1 MCLRLRTGSKLA
13 SGAGDANV
21 AEVFALTGILLGV
34 GVGAGG
40 FGTLALKDAA
50 EADVAGRVDLKALTS
65 DIRLPGRL
73 AARLA
78 GRRGAGSDE
87 AGVEKLLGGPMR

>member
-1 MCLRLRTGSKLA
+1 MCLRLRPGSKLA

-21 AEVFALTGILLGV
+21 AEVFALTGILLCADGL
-34 GVGAGG
+34 GA
-40 FGTLALKDAA
+40 LALNDAT
-50 EADVAGRVDLKALTS
+50 EADVAGRADLKALTS

-78 GRRGAGSDE
+78 GRRGAGSDD
-87 AGVEKLLGGPMR
+87 AGVEKLFGGPMR

>member
-1 MCLRLRTGSKLA
+1 MCLRLRLDSEFA

-21 AEVFALTGILLGV
+21 AEVFALTGILLTV
-34 GVGAGG
+34 GGL
-40 FGTLALKDAA
+40 GTLALNDAT

-78 GRRGAGSDE
+78 GRRGAGSED

>member
-1 MCLRLRTGSKLA
+1 MCLRLRLDSEFA

-21 AEVFALTGILLGV
+21 AEVFALTGILLTV
-34 GVGAGG
+34 GGL
-40 FGTLALKDAA
+40 GTLALNDAT
-50 EADVAGRVDLKALTS
+50 EADVAGRADLKALTS

-78 GRRGAGSDE
+78 GRRGAGSED

>member
-1 MCLRLRTGSKLA
+1 MCLRLRPGSEFA
-13 SGAGDANV
+13 SGADDANV
-21 AEVFALTGILLGV
+21 AEVFALTGILLSV
-34 GVGAGG
+34 GGL
-40 FGTLALKDAA
+40 GTLALKDAT
-50 EADVAGRVDLKALTS
+50 EADVAGRAGLKALTS

-78 GRRGAGSDE
+78 GRRGAGSDD

>member
-1 MCLRLRTGSKLA
+1 MCLRLRPGSRFA

-21 AEVFALTGILLGV
+21 AEVFALTGILLCV
-34 GVGAGG
+34 GGLGA
-40 FGTLALKDAA
+40 LALNDAA
-50 EADVAGRVDLKALTS
+50 EADVAGRADLKALTS

-78 GRRGAGSDE
+78 GRKGAGSDD
-87 AGVEKLLGGPMR
+87 AGVAKLLGGPMR